1 MEKKLKDLREE
12 YLKTPIPK
20 ELKDVVQAA
29 LNEKPRKKSR
39 VGRNI
44 LVSAAAALL
53 IVTASV
59 NI

>member
-20 ELKDVVQAA
+20 ELNDVVQAA
-29 LNEKPRKKSR
+29 LNEKPRKKPR

-44 LVSAAAALL
+44 LDVQRLQRF
-53 IVTASV
+53 
-59 NI
+59 